1 MLYFF
6 KNVFRFF
13 LPISDGDNVS
23 VRKDIISAA
32 ERVRTQLNEI
42 GSSFPNICISIE
54 ETKNKNDLKVA
65 FGRLNDAMLILSL
78 VGPLTEP
85 NGIVYQVLNELKFSK
100 KFGFY
105 LHTAATPGEA
115 ILGYK
120 TAVVKEVSIHYRRI
134 ENFIKL
140 YTSKI
145 MFFYILP
152 PHNVVLYQDSK
163 IVSLQ

>member
-85 NGIVYQVLNELKFSK
+85 NGIVYEVLKELKFSK
-100 KFGFY
+100 KFGVCY
-105 LHTAATPGEA
+105 DQD
-115 ILGYK
+115 
-120 TAVVKEVSIHYRRI
+120 VKLSPYF
-134 ENFIKL
+134 FIQI
-140 YTSKI
+140 T
-145 MFFYILP
+145 
-152 PHNVVLYQDSK
+152 
-163 IVSLQ
+163 